1 MHEVKRKYK
10 WPFRFYFKNVIKY
23 IIDLEKKI
31 LTITSQQVKIINAL
45 FMIPKSGYIYKA
57 TYGHW
62 QKIISLNLQ
71 KRDLFKD

>member
-23 IIDLEKKI
+23 IIDLEKKN
-31 LTITSQQVKIINAL
+31 SDHQQVKIINAL

-62 QKIISLNLQ
+62 QKIISLSLQ